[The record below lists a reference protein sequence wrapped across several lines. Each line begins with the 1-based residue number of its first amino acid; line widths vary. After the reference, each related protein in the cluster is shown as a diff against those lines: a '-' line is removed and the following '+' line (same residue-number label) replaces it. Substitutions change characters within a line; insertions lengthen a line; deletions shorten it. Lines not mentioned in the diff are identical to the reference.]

1 MTLILK
7 WNEAL
12 NEFMKNGNLETQ
24 NALKEVRK
32 NLLRE
37 KRRAEK
43 LAIQIFREVPTE
55 RLPHQCQRSIRHNQ
69 TNHERFPITP

>member
-24 NALKEVRK
+24 NALKEARK

-43 LAIQIFREVPTE
+43 LAIQI
-55 RLPHQCQRSIRHNQ
+55 C
-69 TNHERFPITP
+69 